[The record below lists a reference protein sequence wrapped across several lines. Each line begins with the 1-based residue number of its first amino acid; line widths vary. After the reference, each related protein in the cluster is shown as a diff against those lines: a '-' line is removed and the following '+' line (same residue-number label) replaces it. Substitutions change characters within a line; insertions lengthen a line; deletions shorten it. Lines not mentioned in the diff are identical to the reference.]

1 MQSSRNVE
9 KMLKL
14 IYADRRSGRPT
25 VYILYIYKTSKR
37 IYTTYMYN
45 TVYIYLEYQIWWTE
59 KLAQGSWK
67 MHQGKNLA
75 KTRKLFCYIFYI
87 FLQNAI

>member
-1 MQSSRNVE
+1 
-9 KMLKL
+9 
-14 IYADRRSGRPT
+14 
-25 VYILYIYKTSKR
+25 
-37 IYTTYMYN
+37 MYN

-75 KTRKLFCYIFYI
+75 KSRKLICYIFYI